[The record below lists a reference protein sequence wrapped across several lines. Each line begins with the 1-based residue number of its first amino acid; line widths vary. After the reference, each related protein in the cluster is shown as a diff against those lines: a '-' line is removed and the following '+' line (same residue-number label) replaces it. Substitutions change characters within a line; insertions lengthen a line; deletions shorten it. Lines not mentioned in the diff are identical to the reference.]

1 MIIRISSTIVL
12 VLSLSILLTMFMATA
27 INNNYL
33 TSSLAQTQNVFVSN
47 SKELNSNNNTTTNTS
62 IGNTATLKYILE

>member
-1 MIIRISSTIVL
+1 
-12 VLSLSILLTMFMATA
+12 MFMATA